1 MFFLAKGMLN
11 PSEELLVSKK
21 DMRKIS
27 KDKVDE

>member
-1 MFFLAKGMLN
+1 MLN

-27 KDKVDE
+27 KDKVDEW